1 MSPWLAK
8 AKILLDHGR
17 ASEALECFDKV
28 MSFDAEDA
36 EAWAGKARAHAVLGN
51 HEAARDALQRAER
64 VDPENPMVVAAR
76 KSMGVSPAVEP
87 EPGPVR
93 EAPKQAPPEPEEEPE
108 PAGDFHSLLKA
119 FEEIEEEPQ
128 STPASAPTDA
138 DFQSFIESI
147 EPDKEETQVLLQL
160 AELALEGGDARM
172 ALLRYEQ
179 AIEHDDRNA
188 DAWTGKGVS
197 LQQLERYREALDA
210 YDRAL
215 SLQPGH
221 ELATKWRATC
231 LRHLES
237 EESG

>member
-1 MSPWLAK
+1 AIALKWNFVSPWLAK

-28 MSFDAEDA
+28 MSFDAEDV

-51 HEAARDALQRAER
+51 HEAASDALQRAER
-64 VDPENPMVVAAR
+64 LDPENPMVLAAR
-76 KSMGVSPAVEP
+76 KSIGVSPAVEP

-93 EAPKQAPPEPEEEPE
+93 EVPKQAPREPE

-147 EPDKEETQVLLQL
+147 EPDKEE
-160 AELALEGGDARM
+160 
-172 ALLRYEQ
+172 
-179 AIEHDDRNA
+179 
-188 DAWTGKGVS
+188 
-197 LQQLERYREALDA
+197 
-210 YDRAL
+210 
-215 SLQPGH
+215 
-221 ELATKWRATC
+221 
-231 LRHLES
+231 
-237 EESG
+237 